1 MAVSDSYKEPNFTV
15 ISKYDNIEIRQYDK
29 YVIAKTSIPNKNSSL
44 DDNMFSVLA
53 GYIFG
58 GNNQG
63 KSIPM
68 TTPVITK
75 ESDSSYDMIF
85 FMLNSNTP
93 NDLPRPNSSKINLET
108 FSMGKIISIR
118 FGMWATEDRVLKYK
132 TILGAL
138 QAREKLGS
146 TNMGNGVAI
155 PHGRVENLTSPI
167 ATLVLIKPAFV
178 YDKKTDPVD
187 IILGLL
193 APKDADKQHIEAL
206 STFADRLCDIKY
218 REKLRESNN
227 NKELYSAAISAQH
240 QLIDA

>member
-1 MAVSDSYKEPNFTV
+1 MKKKYSIYLNLIICLSIFVSMAVSDSYKEPNFTV

-29 YVIAKTSIPNKNSSL
+29 YVIAKTSIPKKNSSL
-44 DDNMFSVLA
+44 DNNMFSVLA

-85 FMLNSNTP
+85 FMLDSNTP

-118 FGMWATEDRVLKYK
+118 FGMWATEERVLKYK
-132 TILGAL
+132 TILD
-138 QAREKLGS
+138 QFIKDNNITIS
-146 TNMGNGVAI
+146 S
-155 PHGRVENLTSPI
+155 NLMIAQYNSPWI
-167 ATLVLIKPAFV
+167 MPPF
-178 YDKKTDPVD
+178 
-187 IILGLL
+187 
-193 APKDADKQHIEAL
+193 
-206 STFADRLCDIKY
+206 R
-218 REKLRESNN
+218 RN
-227 NKELYSAAISAQH
+227 ELMYQ
-240 QLIDA
+240 ID

>member
-1 MAVSDSYKEPNFTV
+1 MSKKMKKKYSIYLNLIICLSIFVSMAISDSYKEPNFTV

-29 YVIAKTSIPNKNSSL
+29 YVIAKTSIPKKNSSL

-85 FMLNSNTP
+85 FMLDSNTP

-118 FGMWATEDRVLKYK
+118 FGMWATEERVLKYK
-132 TILGAL
+132 TILD
-138 QAREKLGS
+138 QFIKDNNITIS
-146 TNMGNGVAI
+146 S
-155 PHGRVENLTSPI
+155 NLMIAQYNSPWI
-167 ATLVLIKPAFV
+167 MPPF
-178 YDKKTDPVD
+178 
-187 IILGLL
+187 
-193 APKDADKQHIEAL
+193 
-206 STFADRLCDIKY
+206 R
-218 REKLRESNN
+218 RN
-227 NKELYSAAISAQH
+227 ELMYQ
-240 QLIDA
+240 ID

>member
-1 MAVSDSYKEPNFTV
+1 MKKKYSIYLNLIICLSIFVSMAVSDSYKEPNFTV

-29 YVIAKTSIPNKNSSL
+29 YVIAKTSIPKKNSSL

-85 FMLNSNTP
+85 FMLDSNTP

-118 FGMWATEDRVLKYK
+118 FGMWATEERVLKYK
-132 TILGAL
+132 TILD
-138 QAREKLGS
+138 QFIKDNNITIS
-146 TNMGNGVAI
+146 S
-155 PHGRVENLTSPI
+155 NLMIAQYNSPWI
-167 ATLVLIKPAFV
+167 MPPF
-178 YDKKTDPVD
+178 
-187 IILGLL
+187 
-193 APKDADKQHIEAL
+193 
-206 STFADRLCDIKY
+206 R
-218 REKLRESNN
+218 RN
-227 NKELYSAAISAQH
+227 ELMYQ
-240 QLIDA
+240 ID

>member
-1 MAVSDSYKEPNFTV
+1 MSKKMKKKYSIYLNLIICLSIFVSMAISDSYKEPNFTV

-29 YVIAKTSIPNKNSSL
+29 YVIAKTSIPKKNSSL

-85 FMLNSNTP
+85 FMLDSNTP

-118 FGMWATEDRVLKYK
+118 FGMWATEERVLKYK
-132 TILGAL
+132 TILD
-138 QAREKLGS
+138 QFIKDNNITIS
-146 TNMGNGVAI
+146 S
-155 PHGRVENLTSPI
+155 NLMIAQYNSPWI
-167 ATLVLIKPAFV
+167 MPPF
-178 YDKKTDPVD
+178 
-187 IILGLL
+187 
-193 APKDADKQHIEAL
+193 
-206 STFADRLCDIKY
+206 R
-218 REKLRESNN
+218 RN
-227 NKELYSAAISAQH
+227 ELMYQIN
-240 QLIDA
+240 

>member
-1 MAVSDSYKEPNFTV
+1 MSKKMKKKYSIYLNLIICLSIFVSMAVSDSYKEPNFTV

-29 YVIAKTSIPNKNSSL
+29 YVIAKTSIPKKNSSL

-85 FMLNSNTP
+85 FMLDSNTP
-93 NDLPRPNSSKINLET
+93 NDLPTPNSSKINLET

-118 FGMWATEDRVLKYK
+118 FGMWATEERVLKYK
-132 TILGAL
+132 TILD
-138 QAREKLGS
+138 QFIKDNNITIS
-146 TNMGNGVAI
+146 S
-155 PHGRVENLTSPI
+155 NLMIAQYNSPWI
-167 ATLVLIKPAFV
+167 MPPF
-178 YDKKTDPVD
+178 
-187 IILGLL
+187 
-193 APKDADKQHIEAL
+193 
-206 STFADRLCDIKY
+206 R
-218 REKLRESNN
+218 RN
-227 NKELYSAAISAQH
+227 ELMYQ
-240 QLIDA
+240 ID

>member
-1 MAVSDSYKEPNFTV
+1 MSKKMKKKYSIYLNLIICLSIFVSMAVSDSYKEPNFTV

-29 YVIAKTSIPNKNSSL
+29 YVIAKTSISKKNSSL

-85 FMLNSNTP
+85 FMLDSNTP

-118 FGMWATEDRVLKYK
+118 FGMWATEERVLKYK
-132 TILGAL
+132 TILD
-138 QAREKLGS
+138 QFIKDNNITIS
-146 TNMGNGVAI
+146 S
-155 PHGRVENLTSPI
+155 NLMIAQYNSPWI
-167 ATLVLIKPAFV
+167 MPPF
-178 YDKKTDPVD
+178 
-187 IILGLL
+187 
-193 APKDADKQHIEAL
+193 
-206 STFADRLCDIKY
+206 R
-218 REKLRESNN
+218 RN
-227 NKELYSAAISAQH
+227 ELMYQ
-240 QLIDA
+240 ID

>member
-1 MAVSDSYKEPNFTV
+1 MSKKMKKKYSIYLNLIICLSIFVSMAVSDSYKEPNFTV

-29 YVIAKTSIPNKNSSL
+29 YVIAKTSIPKKNSSL

-85 FMLNSNTP
+85 FMLDSNTP

-118 FGMWATEDRVLKYK
+118 FGMWATEERVLKYK
-132 TILGAL
+132 TILD
-138 QAREKLGS
+138 QFIKDNNITIS
-146 TNMGNGVAI
+146 S
-155 PHGRVENLTSPI
+155 NLMIAQYNSPWI
-167 ATLVLIKPAFV
+167 MPPF
-178 YDKKTDPVD
+178 
-187 IILGLL
+187 
-193 APKDADKQHIEAL
+193 
-206 STFADRLCDIKY
+206 R
-218 REKLRESNN
+218 RN
-227 NKELYSAAISAQH
+227 ELMYQ
-240 QLIDA
+240 ID

>member
-1 MAVSDSYKEPNFTV
+1 MSKKMKKKYSIYLNLIICLSIFVSMAVSDSYKEPNFTV

-29 YVIAKTSIPNKNSSL
+29 YVIAKTSIPKKNSSL

-85 FMLNSNTP
+85 FMLDSNTP

-118 FGMWATEDRVLKYK
+118 FGMWATEERVLKYK
-132 TILGAL
+132 TILD
-138 QAREKLGS
+138 QFIKDNNITIS
-146 TNMGNGVAI
+146 S
-155 PHGRVENLTSPI
+155 NLMIAQYNSPWI
-167 ATLVLIKPAFV
+167 MPPF
-178 YDKKTDPVD
+178 
-187 IILGLL
+187 
-193 APKDADKQHIEAL
+193 
-206 STFADRLCDIKY
+206 R
-218 REKLRESNN
+218 RN
-227 NKELYSAAISAQH
+227 ELMYQIN
-240 QLIDA
+240 

>member
-1 MAVSDSYKEPNFTV
+1 KMSKKMKKKYSIYLNLIICLSIFLSMAVSDSYKEPNFTV

-29 YVIAKTSIPNKNSSL
+29 YVIAKTSIPKKNSSL

-85 FMLNSNTP
+85 FMLDSNTP

-118 FGMWATEDRVLKYK
+118 FGMWATEERVLKYK
-132 TILGAL
+132 TILD
-138 QAREKLGS
+138 QFIKDNNITIS
-146 TNMGNGVAI
+146 S
-155 PHGRVENLTSPI
+155 NLMIAQYNSPWI
-167 ATLVLIKPAFV
+167 MPPF
-178 YDKKTDPVD
+178 
-187 IILGLL
+187 
-193 APKDADKQHIEAL
+193 
-206 STFADRLCDIKY
+206 R
-218 REKLRESNN
+218 RN
-227 NKELYSAAISAQH
+227 ELMYQIN
-240 QLIDA
+240 